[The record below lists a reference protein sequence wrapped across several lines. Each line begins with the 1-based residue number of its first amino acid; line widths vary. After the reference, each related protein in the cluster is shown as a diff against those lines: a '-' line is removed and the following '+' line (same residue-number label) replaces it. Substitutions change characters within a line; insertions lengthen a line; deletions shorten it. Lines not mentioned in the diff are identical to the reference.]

1 VVAPRSRPAPPGV
14 PVWVREPAPGPG
26 PHHPLTR
33 ELVVRAAVQL
43 ADAEGV
49 AALSMR
55 RLAAD
60 VGVGTMSLYRHVPS
74 KDDLLDLMLDAV
86 AAEIELP
93 ARPSGDWRG
102 DLRQLAGQFRDAFRR
117 HPWVLTTPA
126 TLPSFG
132 PSTLR
137 LIDFGYSIF
146 TGLGLDIDAAAELY
160 GTVQSYIT
168 GFTQASLAEESARRG
183 SGLSDEE
190 WRSAVAPYV
199 QKLVAD
205 GHYPTL
211 SRQITD
217 GGPREPE
224 RSFEFGLDRVLDGI
238 AVFLSS
244 RE

>member
-1 VVAPRSRPAPPGV
+1 VAAARSRPTPPGV
-14 PVWVREPAPGPG
+14 PVWVREPASDPGPQLQ
-26 PHHPLTR
+26 LTR
-33 ELVVRAAVQL
+33 ERVVSAAVRM

-49 AALSMR
+49 ATLSMR

-60 VGVGTMSLYRHVPS
+60 LGVATMSLYRHVPS

-93 ARPSGDWRG
+93 TRPSGDWRA
-102 DLRQLAGQFRDAFRR
+102 DLRQVAGQFRGAFRR

-126 TLPSFG
+126 SLPSFG
-132 PSTLR
+132 PNTLR
-137 LIDFGYSIF
+137 LIDFGYSVF
-146 TGLGLDIDAAAELY
+146 TRLGLDIDAAAELY

-168 GFTQASLAEESARRG
+168 GFTQASLAEESARRN

-199 QKLVAD
+199 RKLVS
-205 GHYPTL
+205 GGQYPTL
-211 SRQITD
+211 SRQITE
-217 GGPREPE
+217 GGSREPD
-224 RSFEFGLDRVLDGI
+224 RSFEFGLERVLDGI
-238 AVFLSS
+238 AVYLDG

>member
-1 VVAPRSRPAPPGV
+1 
-14 PVWVREPAPGPG
+14 
-26 PHHPLTR
+26 
-33 ELVVRAAVQL
+33 VQL

-74 KDDLLDLMLDAV
+74 KDDLLDLMLDGV

-93 ARPSGDWRG
+93 AQPSGDWRG
-102 DLRQLAGQFRDAFRR
+102 DLRQLADQFRDAFRR

-146 TGLGLDIDAAAELY
+146 TQLGLDIDAAAELY

-168 GFTQASLAEESARRG
+168 GFTQAALAEESARRG
-183 SGLSDEE
+183 SGLPDEE
-190 WRSAVAPYV
+190 WQAVVAPYV
-199 QKLVAD
+199 QQLIRE
-205 GHYPTL
+205 GRYPTL

-217 GGPREPE
+217 GAPRDPD
-224 RSFEFGLDRVLDGI
+224 RSFQFGLDRVLDGI
-238 AVFLSS
+238 AVFLGG